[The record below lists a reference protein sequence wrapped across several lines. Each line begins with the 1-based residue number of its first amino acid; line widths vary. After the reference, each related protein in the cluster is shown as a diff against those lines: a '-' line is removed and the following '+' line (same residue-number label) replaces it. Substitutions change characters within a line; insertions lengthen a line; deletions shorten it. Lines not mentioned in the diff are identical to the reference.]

1 MKIQVSKVFADF
13 INKTVTN
20 VEASVRKMS
29 ENEYRM
35 HVGSFAVW
43 DAEQY
48 GDYDWQ
54 TGKFKAIVVLYPSDY
69 YACPLYITTKELHKE
84 FERRGVKDADGLKS
98 MIKDMIEI

>member
-13 INKTVTN
+13 INKTVPN

-29 ENEYRM
+29 ENEYRI
-35 HVGSFAVW
+35 HVGIFALW

-54 TGKFKAIVVLYPSDY
+54 TGKYKAIVVLYPDDY
-69 YACPLYITTKELHKE
+69 YACPRYITTKELDNE
-84 FERRGVKDADGLKS
+84 FKRRGVKDAEGLKS

>member
-1 MKIQVSKVFADF
+1 MNIQVSKVFADF
-13 INKTVTN
+13 INKTVPN

-35 HVGSFAVW
+35 HVGSLAVCL
-43 DAEQY
+43 AAQY

-54 TGKFKAIVVLYPSDY
+54 TDKYKAIVVLYPDDH
-69 YACPLYITTKELHKE
+69 YACPRYITTKELHEE
-84 FERRGVKDADGLKS
+84 FKRRGVKDAEGLKS